1 MRIWRS
7 ATAMEERKRSSRGL
21 WPGQGAQRTSIAYH
35 KAKMGTLPR
44 DSPAPMSQ
52 LTPVGHIHHLRTYFS
67 ITRTHRNVRA
77 RPFRV
82 YGFSFTVGL
91 RDFLGFK
98 AFILGLE
105 AFLLGFQVFSGG
117 SIF

>member
-1 MRIWRS
+1 MNH
-7 ATAMEERKRSSRGL
+7 
-21 WPGQGAQRTSIAYH
+21 AQAH
-35 KAKMGTLPR
+35 KA
-44 DSPAPMSQ
+44 
-52 LTPVGHIHHLRTYFS
+52 HIQSLAHIDFS
-67 ITRTHRNVRA
+67 ITRTHRHVRA

-98 AFILGLE
+98 AFILGLK

-117 SIF
+117 SIFLGFKAFLLGFTAFILGFKGVFFGV